1 MSYTTNEV
9 KVYENACQ
17 SIELSS
23 RLELLQKK
31 ENELIDLIDL
41 FLDGGNHRK
50 SILIVRRDDI
60 IDSFA
65 PKITDAKK
73 QLKNCERRLK
83 YNSIRC

>member
-1 MSYTTNEV
+1 MSYTINEV

-73 QLKNCERRLK
+73 QLKNCERRLT